1 MKKFNIIIGSDHAGV
16 DLKDFL
22 KTYLEQENY
31 NVLDIGTNSTESCD
45 YPDIA
50 NSLALHIKNTP
61 SSIGILICGTGIG
74 MSIAVNRY
82 SFIRGALVY
91 SPESAKLA
99 RQHNDANVI
108 ILAARMFENK
118 ENLDFLNAFLTAD
131 FSKEERHKKRI
142 NKLGY
147 VYPDSKENIGK
158 C

>member
-16 DLKDFL
+16 DLKNFL